1 MGLVGRQGAWRVL
14 VPDSAFYLGLR
25 ATFNA
30 ETAEIAETIKTT
42 FYGAWFQ
49 FDAAGAGYL

>member
-1 MGLVGRQGAWRVL
+1 